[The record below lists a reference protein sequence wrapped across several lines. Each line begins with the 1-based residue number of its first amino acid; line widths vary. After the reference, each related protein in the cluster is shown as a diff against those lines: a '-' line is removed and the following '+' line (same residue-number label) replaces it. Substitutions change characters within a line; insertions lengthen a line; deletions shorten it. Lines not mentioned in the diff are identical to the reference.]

1 MIARPKFLKSCQKLR
16 LGKQPSGLLSRQPE
30 GDAVKSTAG
39 KPRAENKNPRFDD
52 QPVKITVA
60 WRER

>member
-1 MIARPKFLKSCQKLR
+1 MIARPEFLKSCQKLR
-16 LGKQPSGLLSRQPE
+16 PGKQPSGLLSGQLD
-30 GDAVKSTAG
+30 GDAVTGTAG
-39 KPRAENKNPRFDD
+39 KPRAENKNPRFND